1 MESLSRVLQAA
12 DLGKQRGGSFLF
24 LHRCAYNIA
33 PHIHLR
39 TYIDTALSL
48 HSHSFDGSQSACFL
62 DDVHYSFHSEFDSPS
77 AFW

>member
-1 MESLSRVLQAA
+1 MESLSQVLQVA

-48 HSHSFDGSQSACFL
+48 HSHFIRREPIGVLPRRRSLFVLQ
-62 DDVHYSFHSEFDSPS
+62 
-77 AFW
+77 